1 MSTVLRYFLQFCNFT
16 RSKLRSLFNEIE
28 KEFELLY
35 LENLQRK
42 CYCNYFLPLLIFHF
56 ILVQG
61 RASGTWDASS
71 IQVSEKTSAAGDAA
85 ELDGLRQKKQKGQY
99 NIFVKIKPLS

>member
-1 MSTVLRYFLQFCNFT
+1 VFLLLF
-16 RSKLRSLFNEIE
+16 SLDPF
-28 KEFELLY
+28 
-35 LENLQRK
+35 
-42 CYCNYFLPLLIFHF
+42 LIFDF

-71 IQVSEKTSAAGDAA
+71 IQVSEKASAAGDVA

-99 NIFVKIKPLS
+99 NVPAKIKHLS